1 MASRQEEKERRR
13 EERLAAERD
22 AEAAAARK
30 KRLGLATAAVLTVA
44 LVAVIVIAIT
54 TSGGAAKKPKPGAG
68 GTSAKLPA
76 VQTTD
81 LTAAAKA
88 AGCTVQDFPQN
99 AGERGHTD
107 KKVKYKTSPPAF
119 GAHNPTPA
127 SDGDYVGQGTP
138 APENL
143 VHALEHGRIE
153 IQYRAGLPKAQ
164 VSQLE
169 AVFNEKAG
177 PFTPGQYALVFQ
189 NGTSMP
195 YDVAATAWTHI
206 LGCKAFNPKVFDA
219 IRAFRTKYT
228 LKGPELIN
236 APE

>member
-13 EERLAAERD
+13 EEREAAERE
-22 AEAAAARK
+22 AQAAATRK
-30 KRLGLATAAVLTVA
+30 KRLGLATAAVLTIA
-44 LVAVIVIAIT
+44 LLAAIIIVVSA
-54 TSGGAAKKPKPGAG
+54 SGGDSKKPKPGAN

-81 LTAAAKA
+81 LAAAAKA
-88 AGCTVQDFPQN
+88 AGCTVQDFPKN
-99 AGERGHTD
+99 IGDRGHTSA
-107 KKVKYKTSPPAF
+107 KVQYATNPPTY
-119 GAHNPTPA
+119 GAHYPTAA
-127 SDGDYVGQGTP
+127 SDGEYKPGGVPPLG
-138 APENL
+138 NI

-153 IQYRAGLPKAQ
+153 IQYRPGLPKPQ
-164 VSQLE
+164 VDQLE

-177 PFTPGQYALVFQ
+177 AFTPGQYELLFQ
-189 NGTSMP
+189 NDTKMP
-195 YDVAATAWTHI
+195 YAVAATAWTHI
-206 LGCKAFNPKVFDA
+206 LGCKKFNPKVFDA